1 MFSRFP
7 DLLAMVNDITNKKL
21 LDLKC
26 QTEEIL
32 NTLLE
37 GEINT
42 VFTNDSKYLSA
53 RDDLLAVYLTLCRKQ
68 QPLTSPPKDCS
79 SNRSRRGWMDTSR

>member
-1 MFSRFP
+1 
-7 DLLAMVNDITNKKL
+7 MVNDITNKKL

-32 NTLLE
+32 ITLLE
-37 GEINT
+37 GEMNT

-53 RDDLLAVYLTLCRKQ
+53 RDDLLAVPLPSPRKRR
-68 QPLTSPPKDCS
+68 PPTSPPNDCS
-79 SNRSRRGWMDTSR
+79 